1 MVELE
6 SSAEMMLPVR
16 SCLSSFAAEISSS
29 FGWKVPTGS
38 DDGGDGNK
46 SNNSVE
52 VLTMSFPLIRT
63 FNRLITSL
71 TSYSSYDILK
81 FESLCF

>member
-16 SCLSSFAAEISSS
+16 SCHSSFAAEMSSS

-46 SNNSVE
+46 SKNSVE
-52 VLTMSFPLIRT
+52 VLTVSFSLIRT
-63 FNRLITSL
+63 FNRFTTHFLVQMRQGEL
-71 TSYSSYDILK
+71 
-81 FESLCF
+81 